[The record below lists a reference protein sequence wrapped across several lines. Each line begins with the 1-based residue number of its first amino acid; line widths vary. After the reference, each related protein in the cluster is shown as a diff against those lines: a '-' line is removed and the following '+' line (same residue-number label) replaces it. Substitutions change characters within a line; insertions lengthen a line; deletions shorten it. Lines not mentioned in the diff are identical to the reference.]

1 MGQEDPYIYK
11 YGQSFVKGI
20 QDIQNGKIN
29 GVLTSVKHFFG
40 DGSTLYGA
48 N

>member
-1 MGQEDPYIYK
+1 MRGL
-11 YGQSFVKGI
+11 QSVDKV
-20 QDIQNGKIN
+20 NGKIN
-29 GVLTSVKHFFG
+29 GVLASVKHFFG